1 MGQLESFST
10 AGLDPRRKLTFW
22 NDIACSSFTPT
33 VADPVDVRSFAGS
46 LTRGRIGEL
55 SVAEVFSEAQLVRHS
70 RLHVARTRAPM
81 FFLHLQLDGRS
92 LNRQD
97 GREAALNAGDFTL
110 CDSTR
115 AYEIQFNGS
124 NHMFVLGIPDSALRR
139 HIASPEC
146 LVAIPMSGSAGLSGL
161 VSDFLRHFWHEF
173 QNGLN
178 ERAAGRVAG
187 TILDLIGSAYS
198 VAPQA
203 RSDRSSLAA
212 AHLVRILNYIEAHLT
227 DPELTP
233 TQIADACRMTTRYLH
248 HLFSEENET
257 VSRYILRR
265 RLEACARALSCPAQR
280 GRSVTSIAFDY
291 GFNSPTHFGRVFRAR
306 FGITPREYRRC
317 PDDAGDAQASPTRN
331 RLLTTP

>member
-1 MGQLESFST
+1 MGQLESFTT
-10 AGLDPRRKLTFW
+10 AGMDPRRKLSFW
-22 NDIACSSFTPT
+22 NDIACDSFTPI
-33 VADPVDVRSFAGS
+33 VSDPVDVRTFTGS

-55 SVAEVFSEAQLVRHS
+55 TVAEAFSEAQLVRHS
-70 RLHVARTRAPM
+70 RIHVARTRAAM

-97 GREAALNAGDFTL
+97 GREAVLTAGDFTL

-115 AYEIQFNGS
+115 PYEIQFTGS
-124 NHMFVLGIPDSALRR
+124 NHMFVLGIPDAALRR
-139 HIASPEC
+139 HLASPEC
-146 LVAIPMSGSAGLSGL
+146 LVAIPMSGTTGLSGL
-161 VSDFLRHFWHEF
+161 LSGFLRNFWHEY
-173 QNGLN
+173 QAGLD
-178 ERAAGRVAG
+178 ESAAGRVAG
-187 TILDLIGSAYS
+187 TILDLVGSAYS

-203 RSDRSSLAA
+203 RVDRSSLAA

-227 DPELTP
+227 DPDLTP
-233 TQIADACRMTTRYLH
+233 TRIADACRMTTRYLH

-280 GRSVTSIAFDY
+280 GRTVTSIAFDF

-306 FGITPREYRRC
+306 FGVTPREYRRA
-317 PDDAGDAQASPTRN
+317 PQNAA
-331 RLLTTP
+331 

>member
-10 AGLDPRRKLTFW
+10 VGMDPRRKLTFW
-22 NDIACSSFTPT
+22 NDIACNSFTP
-33 VADPVDVRSFAGS
+33 VVSDPADVRSFAGA

-55 SVAEVFSEAQLVRHS
+55 TLAEVFSEAQWVRHS
-70 RLHVARTRAPM
+70 RMHVAQTRAAM

-97 GREAALNAGDFTL
+97 GREAALAAGDFTL

-115 AYEIQFNGS
+115 PYEMHFTGS
-124 NHMFVLGIPDSALRR
+124 NHMFVLGIPDMTLRR
-139 HIASPEC
+139 HLASPEC
-146 LVAIPMSGSAGLSGL
+146 LVAIPMSGATGLSGL
-161 VSDFLRHFWHEF
+161 LSGFLRNLWREY
-173 QNGLN
+173 QTGLDPT
-178 ERAAGRVAG
+178 AAGRVAG
-187 TILDLIGSAYS
+187 TILDLVSSAYS
-198 VAPQA
+198 VSPQA
-203 RSDRSSLAA
+203 RADRSSLAA

-227 DPELTP
+227 DPDLTP

-280 GRSVTSIAFDY
+280 GRTVTSIAFDY
-291 GFNSPTHFGRVFRAR
+291 GFNSPTHFGRVFRSR
-306 FGITPREYRRC
+306 FGMTPREYRR
-317 PDDAGDAQASPTRN
+317 SPQEC
-331 RLLTTP
+331 

>member
-1 MGQLESFST
+1 MPHLESFST
-10 AGLDPRRKLTFW
+10 AGMDPRRKLTFW
-22 NDIACSSFTPT
+22 NDIACSSFTPI
-33 VADPVDVRSFAGS
+33 VSDPIDLRSFAGS

-55 SVAEVFSEAQLVRHS
+55 SVAEVFSEAQWVRHS
-70 RLHVARTRAPM
+70 RLHVARTRSPM

-97 GREAALNAGDFTL
+97 GREAVLNAGDFTL

-115 AYEIQFNGS
+115 PYEMQFTGP
-124 NHMFVLGIPDSALRR
+124 NHMFVLGIPDASLRR
-139 HIASPEC
+139 HLASPEC
-146 LVAIPMSGSAGLSGL
+146 LVAIPMSGSSGLSGL
-161 VSDFLRHFWHEF
+161 LSDFLRHFWREY
-173 QNGLN
+173 QCGLDD
-178 ERAAGRVAG
+178 AAANRVSG
-187 TILDLIGSAYS
+187 TILDLVSSAYS

-203 RSDRSSLAA
+203 RADRSSLAA

-233 TQIADACRMTTRYLH
+233 TQIAGACRMTTRYLH

-280 GRSVTSIAFDY
+280 GRTVTSIAFDY
-291 GFNSPTHFGRVFRAR
+291 GFNSPTHFGRVFRSR
-306 FGITPREYRRC
+306 FGVTPREFRRA
-317 PDDAGDAQASPTRN
+317 PRHET
-331 RLLTTP
+331 

>member
-10 AGLDPRRKLTFW
+10 AGMDPRRKLTFW
-22 NDIACSSFTPT
+22 NDLACNSFTPI
-33 VADPVDVRSFAGS
+33 VSDPVDVRSFTGW
-46 LTRGRIGEL
+46 LKRGKIGEL
-55 SVAEVFSEAQLVRHS
+55 TVAEVFSEAQLVRHS

-97 GREAALNAGDFTL
+97 GREAVLNQGDFTL

-115 AYEIQFNGS
+115 PYEMQFNGS
-124 NHMFVLGIPDSALRR
+124 NHMFVLGIPDPALRR
-139 HIASPEC
+139 HLASPEC

-161 VSDFLRHFWHEF
+161 TSDFLRHFWREY
-173 QNGLN
+173 QNGLDD
-178 ERAAGRVAG
+178 RAAARVTG

-203 RSDRSSLAA
+203 RADRSSLSA
-212 AHLVRILNYIEAHLT
+212 AHLVRILNYIEAHLM

-248 HLFSEENET
+248 HLFSDETET

-306 FGITPREYRRC
+306 FGVTPREYRR
-317 PDDAGDAQASPTRN
+317 
-331 RLLTTP
+331 TPVPPADEKGAIPFFTA